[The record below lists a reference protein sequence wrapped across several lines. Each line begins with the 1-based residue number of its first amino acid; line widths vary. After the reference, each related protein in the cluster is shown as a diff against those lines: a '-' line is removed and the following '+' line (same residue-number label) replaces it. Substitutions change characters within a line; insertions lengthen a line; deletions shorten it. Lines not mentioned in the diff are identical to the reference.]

1 MVMGGDL
8 RSRGGELESQHW
20 ILDGHFFTLYCCK
33 YCNVCLLKAENTK
46 KDTGNGSFLRNFEV
60 AE

>member
-8 RSRGGELESQHW
+8 RSRGGEFESQHW

-46 KDTGNGSFLRNFEV
+46 KKIPGMAHF
-60 AE
+60 